1 MRFLLVIVASSLLA
15 LFTYLRLERMGVRAW
30 PAIVARSIAWA
41 AIGLLVLNVSC
52 PRRPGAERPV
62 VLLDASLSMGQDSAH
77 WLRARRLADSLGEVR
92 WVGTGL
98 TAPDTM
104 PDRGDSRLA
113 PAIAAASALGRPVM
127 VVTDGEVEDAAE
139 IPPDVRR
146 GLRVVVLPREPRDDW
161 ALVGVTGP
169 ARVTVGD
176 TLPLE
181 IAVRHDGGR
190 AGDSVMMEVAGQGGR
205 ILARRQLRMTGNVTT
220 ATLRTPTQS
229 LAAGEHM
236 LSVRL
241 ANVRDAELRTDERMF
256 HLTVAATP
264 GVVLVASPADWDA
277 RFLFKTLGDVSALPV
292 RGFVQFGTEWRT
304 MGTVLPVSDDAV
316 RRAMRGADLLV
327 LKGRAAKR
335 AGEVRSRALWLWPGS
350 EGQAEPGDWYLV
362 PALTS
367 PLAPILATIPVDSF
381 PPAVQLTP
389 VQPPPTGWV
398 ALMAQAGRR
407 GAPRPALMGVEV
419 GRRRTVTTA
428 VDGLWR
434 WAFRGGAPEQGY
446 RALVAATVS
455 WLLAAPDTVRGNAV
469 PVRHVV
475 QNGQPVTFAWLG
487 AGPARALGISWS
499 MGDSTRAD
507 SLAFDGTGRAQARL
521 PVGTW
526 RYRLEDG
533 ASGLV
538 AVEGYSD
545 ELLPRPVTLASQE
558 GATARVQARSAAR
571 DWWWLFLLAV
581 TALCT
586 EWVVRRRMGLR

>member
-1 MRFLLVIVASSLLA
+1 LRFLLVIVASSLLA
-15 LFTYLRLERMGVRAW
+15 LFTYLRLERLGVRAW
-30 PAIVARSIAWA
+30 PAIVARSMAWA

-62 VLLDASLSMGQDSAH
+62 VLLDASLSMGQDPAH

-92 WVGTGL
+92 WVGVGAAT
-98 TAPDTM
+98 PDTM

-113 PAIAAASALGRPVM
+113 PAIAAASALGRPVT

-146 GLRVVVLPREPRDDW
+146 GLRVVVVPREPREDW
-161 ALVGVTGP
+161 ALVEVTGP

-176 TLPLE
+176 TLPLD
-181 IAVRHDGGR
+181 IAIRHVGGR
-190 AGDSVMMEVAGQGGR
+190 SGDSVMVEVAGPGDR
-205 ILARRQLRMTGNVTT
+205 ILVRRQVRMTGDVAT
-220 ATLRTPTQS
+220 ATLRAPTRS

-241 ANVRDAELRTDERMF
+241 AHMRDAEPRTDERAF
-256 HLTVAATP
+256 HLAVAATP
-264 GVVLVASPADWDA
+264 GVVLVTSPADWDA
-277 RFLFKTLGDVSALPV
+277 RFLFKVLADVSALPV

-304 MGTVLPVSDDAV
+304 MGTVLPVSDEAV

-327 LKGRAAKR
+327 LKGRAVER
-335 AGEVRSRALWLWPGS
+335 AGEVRTRALWLWPGS
-350 EGQAEPGDWYLV
+350 EGRAEPGDWYLV
-362 PALTS
+362 PTPTS
-367 PLAPILATIPVDSF
+367 PLAPTLAAVPVDSF

-407 GAPRPALMGVEV
+407 GAPRPAMMGVEV

-446 RALVAATVS
+446 RALMAATVS
-455 WLLAAPDTVRGNAV
+455 WLLAAPDTVQGAAV

-475 QNGQPVTFAWLG
+475 RNGQPVTFAWRG
-487 AGPARALGISWS
+487 AGPARTLGVSWS
-499 MGDSTRAD
+499 RSDSLQAD
-507 SLAFDGTGRAQARL
+507 SLAFDGMGRAQARL

-533 ASGLV
+533 ATGLV

-545 ELLPRPVTLASQE
+545 ELLPRPVSLASQE
-558 GATARVQARSAAR
+558 GATVRDHARSAAR